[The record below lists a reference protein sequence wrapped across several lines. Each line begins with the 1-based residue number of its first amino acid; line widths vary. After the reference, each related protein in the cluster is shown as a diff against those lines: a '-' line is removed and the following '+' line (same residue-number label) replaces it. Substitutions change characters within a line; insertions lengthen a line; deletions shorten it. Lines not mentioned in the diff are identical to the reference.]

1 MSFFNSLLQ
10 NVSNSVANLNL
21 SPKRFSLSKESGGE
35 GPGIPIIEEPPG
47 CAVSAQQRGSTGS
60 VGGGTG
66 SAFPKPLPSPSGAA
80 ATSIGVP
87 AACGGQMLASPRR
100 AKTLDGPK
108 RVGSFRQMSTV
119 QRQPLMF
126 CRRRLSWPEID
137 PQATSG
143 VQETDGSFF
152 ESYAALSWKLEN
164 RRLMAIHEVAEDE
177 TPPSEVSVGIKLPPP
192 FRITPKEMESLYVE
206 VLYTITNKVGASS
219 GQFSHYQDELYSYA
233 QKAFNVPDDQH
244 RKYLSIADE
253 EKPPIIVLNVIIIEA
268 EGLEAKDPNGFSDP
282 YCMLGIQPPN
292 TSSPQASSPGSPN
305 IPASSG
311 GHRQGPSSRALSEGG
326 LDPED
331 SKREHH
337 EKLRKHHSFRLSFKR
352 KDRRETHRDSIS
364 SAVPAKFIRAT
375 SVRPQ
380 TLNPRWNEKFRFDI
394 DDVTSDILHLDIW
407 DHDDESSVFDAVS
420 KLNEVRGVKGLG
432 RFFKQIAQ
440 SARSGSQDDFLGCVN
455 IPLVDIPST
464 GLDCWYK
471 LEARTTRSN
480 IQGRIRLKLWLS
492 TREDRG
498 TSEEDNWSDIR
509 QQERLYSIFIKH
521 EMAKSTTFPWTGELP
536 YVALSI
542 LHQHAI
548 QGDITDL
555 QSATIRWLAFSKVP
569 AIDPKILCKIL
580 ATLENLW
587 SHETLS
593 REEEDWLADS
603 FNIFLDYSLQLVKK
617 HRRLFPPH
625 HRPSMQR
632 LEQLLRSLGM
642 LSTMKA
648 YWKCCPFNKEIRGEV
663 IASLKKGTLEL
674 YEENHKQIAGLRG
687 DPDLRIKGLVKLTTS
702 IIVDL
707 QTGFNYYNAV
717 FESANGVPYFCAV
730 YKQFE
735 KMMVNDL
742 GQEITALCHQ
752 LRSAEFGPESPNVSA
767 GPEIGTSIFELYL
780 SIQEFVNM
788 SSNLADSKS
797 MNVRAYYKWFEPAI
811 DKWLDLS
818 KLKAY
823 NRVKAAMD
831 CTRVCSGDK
840 IVKHSTSSIDV
851 NACFY
856 QMKEFWKQLCW
867 PDIIGAYNL
876 IMKLLDGICGAS
888 TFYAQLVQQ
897 KLKDTGYY
905 ESTGPYKTTD
915 EMCVAMNDLEFVRRH
930 LTLLPEELNLESILD
945 SIELKE
951 NTGRWREAAYLV
963 IDTATCQLETE
974 ILLIISRIGVKMR
987 TALKKAIFHLAW
999 SPDSLP
1005 TCDALLP
1012 LQEYLDNHLLALN
1025 SALIPRNFE
1034 RVLYSIWEYVLEE
1047 ISLQTEGNTVEKTYN
1062 FYERLYEAL
1071 DNLVD
1076 FFYADGKGLPVDLL
1090 TGDLFQAIR
1099 IRLSYFKSDT
1109 EQLIILYYH
1118 DRLHEQ
1124 LNVESTEY
1132 GVLNV
1137 RAYYHHDSLCIEILN
1152 ARDVIPLD
1160 PNGFSDPFVIVEL
1173 IPKSLFPIVT
1183 EQQTNV
1189 QKKTL
1194 NPLFDECFEFSVT
1207 LDQCKNENAM
1217 IVFTVMDHDVLT
1229 ANDFAGEAFLSLRNI
1244 PGVNQCNSEN
1254 FHGLKNIELPLMH
1267 QKNKNHPILQT
1278 LESRQW
1284 DKMAQDFVKKQKPRL
1299 AST

>member
-1 MSFFNSLLQ
+1 M
-10 NVSNSVANLNL
+10 
-21 SPKRFSLSKESGGE
+21 R
-35 GPGIPIIEEPPG
+35 
-47 CAVSAQQRGSTGS
+47 
-60 VGGGTG
+60 
-66 SAFPKPLPSPSGAA
+66 
-80 ATSIGVP
+80 
-87 AACGGQMLASPRR
+87 
-100 AKTLDGPK
+100 
-108 RVGSFRQMSTV
+108 
-119 QRQPLMF
+119 
-126 CRRRLSWPEID
+126 
-137 PQATSG
+137 
-143 VQETDGSFF
+143 
-152 ESYAALSWKLEN
+152 
-164 RRLMAIHEVAEDE
+164 
-177 TPPSEVSVGIKLPPP
+177 
-192 FRITPKEMESLYVE
+192 
-206 VLYTITNKVGASS
+206 
-219 GQFSHYQDELYSYA
+219 
-233 QKAFNVPDDQH
+233 
-244 RKYLSIADE
+244 
-253 EKPPIIVLNVIIIEA
+253 
-268 EGLEAKDPNGFSDP
+268 FSDP
-282 YCMLGIQPPN
+282 YCMLGIQPSN
-292 TSSPQASSPGSPN
+292 TASPQASSPGSPS
-305 IPASSG
+305 IPASS

-326 LDPED
+326 LDPEE

-464 GLDCWYK
+464 GLDCWYM

-509 QQERLYSIFIKH
+509 QQERLYSIFIKY
-521 EMAKSTTFPWTGELP
+521 EMTKCSGPWSGELP

-548 QGDITDL
+548 QGDITEL

-569 AIDPKILCKIL
+569 SLDPKILVKIL

-593 REEEDWLADS
+593 REEEEWLADS

-625 HRPSMQR
+625 HRPSMSR
-632 LEQLLRSLGM
+632 LENLLRCLGM

-648 YWKCCPFNKEIRGEV
+648 YWKCCPFNKEIRGEI
-663 IASLKKGTLEL
+663 IAALKKGTLEL
-674 YEENHKQIAGLRG
+674 YEETHKTIAGLRG

-702 IIVDL
+702 VIVDL
-707 QTGFNYYNAV
+707 QTGYDYYNGV
-717 FESANGVPYFCAV
+717 FESTNGVPYFCAV

-752 LRSAEFGPESPNVSA
+752 LRSAEMGSDNPSVSA

-788 SSNLADSKS
+788 SSHLADAKS

-811 DKWLDLS
+811 DKWLDLA
-818 KLKAY
+818 KLRAY
-823 NRVKAAMD
+823 NRVKTAMEL
-831 CTRVCSGDK
+831 TRVCSGEK

-876 IMKLLDGICGAS
+876 IMKLLDVICGAS
-888 TFYAQLVQQ
+888 TYYAQLVQQ

-951 NTGRWREAAYLV
+951 N
-963 IDTATCQLETE
+963 
-974 ILLIISRIGVKMR
+974 S
-987 TALKKAIFHLAW
+987 
-999 SPDSLP
+999 
-1005 TCDALLP
+1005 
-1012 LQEYLDNHLLALN
+1012 
-1025 SALIPRNFE
+1025 
-1034 RVLYSIWEYVLEE
+1034 E
-1047 ISLQTEGNTVEKTYN
+1047 ISLQTEGNSVEKTYN

-1071 DNLVD
+1071 DHLVE
-1076 FFYADGKGLPVDLL
+1076 FFHAEGKGLPVDLL

-1137 RAYYHHDSLCIEILN
+1137 RVYYHHDSLCIEILN

-1173 IPKSLFPIVT
+1173 IPKSLFPNVT

-1299 AST
+1299 ATS